1 MVPLRTILVDDE
13 ILNLKNLEILL
24 KENFKEIEILGLF
37 QNVEDAKQ
45 FIENN
50 AIDLVF
56 LDIAMPTSDGFELL
70 NFFPKRIFQTIF
82 VTAHEEFAIK
92 AIRAGAIDYILKP
105 FILEELKAGI
115 EKAISLNLRQKDISS
130 KETITITY
138 EGGKSILAFDEI
150 INLKGLD
157 NLSVFYLTGDR
168 TIIVSKTL
176 KYFEN
181 LLGNRFAR
189 IHKSYIVNLNLVG
202 KIYTNKTNFIELK
215 NGKELPVSRRNF
227 KHLNELLKK
236 SL

>member
-1 MVPLRTILVDDE
+1 MMQLKTILVDDE

-24 KENFKEIEILGLF
+24 NENFKEIEIIGLF
-37 QNVEDAKQ
+37 QNVEDARH

-50 AIDLVF
+50 TIDLVF
-56 LDIAMPTSDGFELL
+56 LDIAMPISDGFDLL

-82 VTAHEEFAIK
+82 VTAYEEFAIK

-105 FILEELKAGI
+105 FILEELKIAVK
-115 EKAISLNLRQKDISS
+115 KAIELNLLQKDISS
-130 KETITITY
+130 KPTITITY

-157 NLSVFYLTGDR
+157 NLSVFYLTGNR
-168 TIIVSKTL
+168 TIVVSKTL
-176 KYFEN
+176 KYYEN
-181 LLGNRFAR
+181 LLGNRFVR
-189 IHKSYIVNLNLVG
+189 IHKSYIVNLDFIG
-202 KIYTNKTNFIELK
+202 KIVANKPHFIELK

-227 KHLNELLKK
+227 KYLNELVKK

>member
-1 MVPLRTILVDDE
+1 MMQLKTILVDDE

-24 KENFKEIEILGLF
+24 NENFKEIEIIGLF
-37 QNVEDAKQ
+37 QNVEDARH

-50 AIDLVF
+50 TIDLVF
-56 LDIAMPTSDGFELL
+56 LYIAMPLSDGFDLL

-82 VTAHEEFAIK
+82 VTAYEEFAIK

-105 FILEELKAGI
+105 FILEELKIAVK
-115 EKAISLNLRQKDISS
+115 KAIELNLLQKDISS
-130 KETITITY
+130 KQTITITY

-157 NLSVFYLTGDR
+157 NLSVFYLTGNR
-168 TIIVSKTL
+168 TIVVSKTL
-176 KYFEN
+176 KYYEN
-181 LLGNRFAR
+181 LLGNRFVR
-189 IHKSYIVNLNLVG
+189 IHKSYIVNLDFVG
-202 KIYTNKTNFIELK
+202 KIVANKPHFIELK

-227 KHLNELLKK
+227 KYLNELVKK

>member
-1 MVPLRTILVDDE
+1 MMQLKTILVDDE

-24 KENFKEIEILGLF
+24 NENFKEIEIIGLF
-37 QNVEDAKQ
+37 QNVEDARD

-50 AIDLVF
+50 TIDLVF
-56 LDIAMPTSDGFELL
+56 LDIAMPISDGFDLL

-82 VTAHEEFAIK
+82 VTAYEEFAIK

-105 FILEELKAGI
+105 FILDELKTAI
-115 EKAISLNLRQKDISS
+115 KKAIDLNLLQKDISS
-130 KETITITY
+130 KQTITIAY

-157 NLSVFYLTGDR
+157 NLSVFYLTGNR
-168 TIIVSKTL
+168 TIVVSKTL
-176 KYFEN
+176 KHYEN
-181 LLGNRFAR
+181 LLGNRFVR
-189 IHKSYIVNLNLVG
+189 IHKSYIVNLDFVE
-202 KIYTNKTNFIELK
+202 KIVTNKTHFIELK

-227 KHLNELLKK
+227 KYLNELVKK

>member
-1 MVPLRTILVDDE
+1 MMQLKTILVDDE

-24 KENFKEIEILGLF
+24 NENFKEIEIIGLF
-37 QNVEDAKQ
+37 QNVEDARH

-56 LDIAMPTSDGFELL
+56 LDIAMPISDGFDLL

-82 VTAHEEFAIK
+82 VTAYEEFAIK

-105 FILEELKAGI
+105 FILEELKIAVK
-115 EKAISLNLRQKDISS
+115 KAIELNLLQKDISS
-130 KETITITY
+130 KPTITITY

-157 NLSVFYLTGDR
+157 NLSVFYLTGNR
-168 TIIVSKTL
+168 TIVVSKTL
-176 KYFEN
+176 KYYEN
-181 LLGNRFAR
+181 LLGNRFVR
-189 IHKSYIVNLNLVG
+189 IHKSYIVNLDFIG
-202 KIYTNKTNFIELK
+202 KIVANKPHFIELK

-227 KHLNELLKK
+227 KYLNELVKK